1 MTTLLVIIWGI
12 LVLCLLLVVAMR
24 PERTKHSAFELKRR
38 GDNVAMRREHLLG
51 DIYALRRA
59 VAVLFVMIL
68 TVLAWT
74 IWMEGAI
81 ALITVTLVVVALLSR
96 WKVISR
102 QAMKTYAKNE
112 QGLLRF
118 VESVPFFGW
127 LLGGSRVAEH
137 DQRLESEEQLVHM
150 VESAGNVLSNEQQR
164 LIKRSLHWPSMTV
177 DDVMTRVEDIVTVG
191 KSELLGPLV
200 LNDLHKSGHQRFP
213 VISKDV
219 DHILG
224 QVNITELLEI
234 DAGKKSQ
241 TAETVMTPI
250 HVRLHAETDLPQA
263 LQKMLAHP
271 GQLGLVVDSNGKSAG
286 LVTIRDILKALLG

>member
-271 GQLGLVVDSNGKSAG
+271 GQLGLVVDSNDKSIG
-286 LVTIRDILKALLG
+286 LVTIRDVLKALLG